1 MTVAMRDGAITQP
14 RVLSAQVNI
23 ADMPRVIAAADPAA
37 AGMQAIL
44 QIERDARRVKTV
56 QALQFLIANETR
68 RLVGARQVFVL
79 GGIGERISAVSSLS
93 GVERQSPVIQ
103 WLEEQVRSLSKIGI
117 ASSATPNVAAGPMQ
131 VVLEPTDGIGEVFPF
146 RHALLSALAAPA
158 GSRFGYVL
166 AVRETVFTEAE
177 AHVLQRICE
186 TFAHAWGALAGPP
199 RPLLGARRKIG
210 MAAGCLAGLVALGL
224 LPVPMTA
231 LAPVEVAPR
240 ASVVVAAVMDGAIE
254 QVVVDPNQAV
264 QTGDVLFRYLDAQA
278 KGALEIAAREVAV
291 AEARLRQVT
300 QMAFVDAS
308 AKRDLAVA
316 RTELRLKRAERD
328 FAAELFVRTVV
339 RASADGVAVFADKRE
354 LIGRP
359 VTTGQRIMDI
369 ADPARTQFRL
379 QVPADDA
386 LVLNAA
392 NRIRVFMDADPLNPL
407 QARLL
412 RAAPMA
418 KASESGALSFKAEA
432 ELADGG
438 QMPPLG
444 HRGTAQISGETVTLA
459 FYLLRRPLASLRQ
472 RTGW

>member
-1 MTVAMRDGAITQP
+1 MAQP
-14 RVLSAQVNI
+14 RVVSAQINA
-23 ADMPRVIAAADPAA
+23 ADMPRVIAAPDAA
-37 AGMQAIL
+37 ASGLQAIL
-44 QIERDARRVKTV
+44 QIERDARRAKTV
-56 QALQFLIANETR
+56 QALEFLIANEAR

-79 GGIGERISAVSSLS
+79 GGTGERISAVSSLS
-93 GVERQSPVIQ
+93 AVDRQSPVIQ
-103 WLEEQVRSLSKIGI
+103 WIEGRVR
-117 ASSATPNVAAGPMQ
+117 NVSRMGLAAGPVQM
-131 VVLEPTDGIGEVFPF
+131 VLEPMEGVGDVFPF
-146 RHALLSALAAPA
+146 RHGLLGALEAPA
-158 GSRFGYVL
+158 GARFGFVL

-177 AHVLQRICE
+177 AHVLQRLAE
-186 TFAHAWGALAGPP
+186 TFAHAWAALSGPP
-199 RPLLGARRKIG
+199 RRLLSSRRRFG
-210 MAAGCLAGLVALGL
+210 VAAGCMAGLAVLGF

-240 ASVVVAAVMDGAIE
+240 ASVVVAAVMDGAID
-254 QVVVDPNQAV
+254 QVTVDPNQAV
-264 QTGDVLFRYLDAQA
+264 KAGDVLFRYFDAQA
-278 KGALEIAAREVAV
+278 KGALDIAAREVAV

-300 QMAFVDAS
+300 QMAFVDAT

-328 FAAELFVRTVV
+328 FAAELFERTVV

-359 VTTGQRIMDI
+359 VITGQRIMDI
-369 ADPARTQFRL
+369 ADPARTLFRL

-392 NRIRVFMDADPLNPL
+392 NRIRVFMDSDPLNPL
-407 QARLL
+407 RARLL

-418 KASESGALSFKAEA
+418 KASDSGALGFRAEA
-432 ELADGG
+432 ELADAG

-444 HRGTAQISGETVTLA
+444 HRGTAQVSGETVTLA
-459 FYLLRRPLASLRQ
+459 FYLLRRPIAALRQ